1 MSAKGAA
8 AEPQVTGD
16 ARRDSPREQGY
27 LKTFF
32 RAVDSVTPR
41 RRPRTTRCDKP
52 ELGRTTGINE
62 TQLFI
67 RDSDLQGLS
76 REEAVPG
83 GGRPGRDLEFGP
95 GSGGG
100 MMVIASIQKAI

>member
-1 MSAKGAA
+1 MRLIALHRGA
-8 AEPQVTGD
+8 V
-16 ARRDSPREQGY
+16 QGRQGA
-27 LKTFF
+27 TN
-32 RAVDSVTPR
+32 RNW
-41 RRPRTTRCDKP
+41 
-52 ELGRTTGINE
+52 ERTTGINE